1 MSAEAQQ
8 YVALVRLE
16 YPDGRLNALPGAAVK
31 TDHLTRGK
39 IGLLVKMKAMMP
51 KTEWDALDEP
61 GQAQAMGVA
70 YEEIFASSE
79 AVVDND
85 PLPE

>member
-1 MSAEAQQ
+1 MSQAEQQ

-16 YPDGRLNALPGAAVK
+16 YPDGRLNALPGEAVK
-31 TDHLTRGK
+31 TGHLTRGK

-51 KTEWDALDEP
+51 KQEWDALDEP
-61 GQAQAMGVA
+61 GQAQATGVA
-70 YEEIFASSE
+70 FEEIFTSSE
-79 AVVDND
+79 AVVEND